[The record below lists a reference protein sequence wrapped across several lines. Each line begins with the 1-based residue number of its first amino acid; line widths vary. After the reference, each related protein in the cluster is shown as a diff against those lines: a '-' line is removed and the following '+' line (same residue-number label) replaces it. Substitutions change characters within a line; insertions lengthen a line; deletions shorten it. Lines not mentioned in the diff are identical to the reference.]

1 MARKLTDKQEA
12 YKIDAAMWDF
22 KQDPDYWK
30 VPGYFALACYM
41 VTSCLIIFG
50 VWHC

>member
-30 VPGYFALACYM
+30 VPGYIVLGGYMFTAC
-41 VTSCLIIFG
+41 LFIFG
-50 VWHC
+50 AYHG